1 MCDIVNITPDVFTS
15 QHVYW
20 CQFLGCVDSS
30 ALSMWLGWLQGCTG
44 AKPLLQLEI
53 FELGS

>member
-30 ALSMWLGWLQGCTG
+30 GLSMWLGWLQGCTG